1 MVNIIQC
8 ASLGPGASSGA
19 KSCRAGRHVLRDVD
33 VVDARGRRAVAH
45 RTLESI
51 HRVGIAFGGDFDAA
65 VGQVAHPPVDPFA
78 HRRRF
83 REEPESDA
91 LHAAADD
98 ISTRDAHL
106 RIDPQVG
113 RAFQAS
119 LRREP
124 PRSAESLALPV
135 QPRATGT
142 ASRYRYSLA
151 LPVQPRAT
159 GTAPRYRYSP
169 ALQLWLRGG
178 RFLLHL
184 ERFRFHRIQLLP
196 LQQL

>member
-19 KSCRAGRHVLRDVD
+19 ESRRAGRQVLRDVD
-33 VVDARGRRAVAH
+33 VVDARVRRAVAH
-45 RTLESI
+45 RTLEPI
-51 HRVGIAFGGDFDAA
+51 HRVGLAFGRHIDAA
-65 VGQVAHPPVDPFA
+65 VGQVADPPVDPFA

-142 ASRYRYSLA
+142 ASRYRYSPA
-151 LPVQPRAT
+151 LPIQPRAT
-159 GTAPRYRYSP
+159 AMAARWSFSP
-169 ALQLWLRGG
+169 
-178 RFLLHL
+178 
-184 ERFRFHRIQLLP
+184 P
-196 LQQL
+196 P

>member
-1 MVNIIQC
+1 MGEISKHQVV
-8 ASLGPGASSGA
+8 
-19 KSCRAGRHVLRDVD
+19 RAAAQ
-33 VVDARGRRAVAH
+33 ARRRAVAH

-65 VGQVAHPPVDPFA
+65 VGQVADPPVDPFA

-113 RAFQAS
+113 RAFQAG

-142 ASRYRYSLA
+142 A
-151 LPVQPRAT
+151 PRCSYGCEVVIFSSTLSGSAFI
-159 GTAPRYRYSP
+159 GSSFCRCSS
-169 ALQLWLRGG
+169 
-178 RFLLHL
+178 
-184 ERFRFHRIQLLP
+184 
-196 LQQL
+196 